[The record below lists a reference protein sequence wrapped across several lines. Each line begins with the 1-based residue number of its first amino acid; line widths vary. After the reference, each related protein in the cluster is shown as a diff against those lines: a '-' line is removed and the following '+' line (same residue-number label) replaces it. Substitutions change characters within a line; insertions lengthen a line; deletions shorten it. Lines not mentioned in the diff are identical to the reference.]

1 MKGTF
6 VTRLVVLMV
15 LVVMLV
21 SACAQPTPVP
31 AQPTAAPQPAAAEPT
46 KAPEPSQAAEP
57 TQAPEPT
64 RRLSR
69 PLCRRPLSQVAS
81 FSRTPVRSAP
91 WMPRNLVRLDPLAH
105 QSALRLPDLA

>member
-46 KAPEPSQAAEP
+46 QAPEPSQAAGP
-57 TQAPEPT
+57 YSGPG
-64 RRLSR
+64 
-69 PLCRRPLSQVAS
+69 
-81 FSRTPVRSAP
+81 
-91 WMPRNLVRLDPLAH
+91 AH
-105 QSALRLPDLA
+105 PGA